1 MNFKFLIVAL
11 ALATTVSCVDQS
23 TYFSDACVWRDAL
36 QAQIKLLTPNGQQ
49 IFTQI
54 LLDLQNL
61 MGYYFKIIFIIIYQ
75 YNYCY
80 YFLSAAVQPTFD
92 GLTVKYGAQMQ
103 ALNASSDATNLRTIG
118 AALGWKSGLFLL
130 LLFFVLY

>member
-23 TYFSDACVWRDAL
+23 TYFSDACAWREAL

-61 MGYYFKIIFIIIYQ
+61 MGYYFKIIFIIIIISIIIVIVILFKS
-75 YNYCY
+75 CC
-80 YFLSAAVQPTFD
+80 T
-92 GLTVKYGAQMQ
+92 
-103 ALNASSDATNLRTIG
+103 TNI
-118 AALGWKSGLFLL
+118 
-130 LLFFVLY
+130 